1 MDNICNQA
9 NNALE
14 RITCKLVS
22 VNYHAAVQLSGE
34 AYFQVQ
40 SFDYCKESWVKKC
53 V

>member
-14 RITCKLVS
+14 RLTCKLVS
-22 VNYHAAVQLSGE
+22 INYHAAVQLSGE
-34 AYFQVQ
+34 AYFQDQ